1 MVFVRFLSEIE
12 AQKKSRIMKKSF
24 FLVALFCVCSF
35 LSFSQKRGIV
45 VAFSSNHDF
54 YFRSPIAKRNMYG
67 LQFQYFI
74 SKNVSLNNRYHFG
87 INRDNK
93 RLMLHYGLGG
103 LLTQAS
109 LQSGAIFVS
118 GFFQDFAALILLP
131 IIIPEG
137 VQFHFGNETMKISP
151 YVYPASFEYN
161 VLEESE
167 LKAFLE
173 LGVQFC
179 FIQKENFVFAPSI
192 AWKMRYGDN
201 RQALSVGFMIGFGSY

>member
-1 MVFVRFLSEIE
+1 M
-12 AQKKSRIMKKSF
+12 QKKVF
-24 FLVALFCVCSF
+24 FILFFSTLSLLV
-35 LSFSQKRGIV
+35 FSQNKGVVGGI
-45 VAFSSNHDF
+45 ASSHDF
-54 YFRSPIAKRNMYG
+54 YFRSPIANRNMYG

-74 SKNVSLNNRYHFG
+74 GEKVSLNNRLLFG
-87 INRDNK
+87 INRNNNK
-93 RLMLHYGLGG
+93 IILHYGLGG

-167 LKAFLE
+167 LKALLE
-173 LGVQFC
+173 LGVQFR
-179 FIQKENFVFAPSI
+179 FIQKENFVFAPNI
-192 AWKMRYGDN
+192 AWKMRYGDS
-201 RQALSVGFMIGFGSY
+201 RQALSVGFMIGFGSD